1 MQHYYK
7 NTSFHIFL
15 LTLISLTLRFINLYY
30 FENLTGAFIEDS
42 ADYYSIALHAEQNGI
57 KNWLSHSRPPLI
69 SFIIIPILKI
79 FDQGL
84 SIILIKHF
92 MVSISVCTCIALYF
106 LTIEITK
113 DKKISF
119 IIGLIYCFYPLSVFF
134 SGRLLTENLAS
145 LLICLISIFFIKF
158 IDKQKI
164 KFLIITSFLLGLLS
178 LTRSAFYYLPIFFCI
193 LILLINITLLKRI
206 EYIIILIFIF
216 FTTLSPWII
225 KNYVQLNELVPTTT
239 RLGYGLWLSNNDFS
253 SDIIQKGG
261 YEKTQ
266 KFKDILSYSNKF
278 NDPLKKSDYLKK
290 KALVEIQNH
299 KVEFIKASIFRFL
312 NFLNPK
318 PNPYKSFHQK
328 DLIMI
333 VFFSPFLFLFFISLI
348 KKKHDL
354 KQKVLLIIIIYS
366 IAVHMPFY
374 GFPRF
379 RFPIDSLIFLLSI
392 NFLFEKINFKTL
404 RKLFS

>member
-225 KNYVQLNELVPTTT
+225 KNYVENGNL
-239 RLGYGLWLSNNDFS
+239 YDC
-253 SDIIQKGG
+253 
-261 YEKTQ
+261 
-266 KFKDILSYSNKF
+266 
-278 NDPLKKSDYLKK
+278 
-290 KALVEIQNH
+290 
-299 KVEFIKASIFRFL
+299 
-312 NFLNPK
+312 
-318 PNPYKSFHQK
+318 
-328 DLIMI
+328 I
-333 VFFSPFLFLFFISLI
+333 V
-348 KKKHDL
+348 
-354 KQKVLLIIIIYS
+354 
-366 IAVHMPFY
+366 
-374 GFPRF
+374 
-379 RFPIDSLIFLLSI
+379 
-392 NFLFEKINFKTL
+392 
-404 RKLFS
+404 

>member
-1 MQHYYK
+1 M
-7 NTSFHIFL
+7 SF
-15 LTLISLTLRFINLYY
+15 TLRFVNLYY
-30 FENLTGAFIEDS
+30 FENFTGTFIEDS

-57 KNWLSHSRPPLI
+57 KSWLSHSRPPLI

-84 SIILIKHF
+84 SIILIKLF
-92 MVSISVCTCIALYF
+92 MVFISVFTCIALYF

-119 IIGLIYCFYPLSVFF
+119 ITSLIYCFYPLSIFF

-158 IDKQKI
+158 IDNQKI
-164 KFLIITSFLLGLLS
+164 KFLIIASFLLGLLS

-193 LILLINITLLKRI
+193 LILFINIRLLKKI
-206 EYIIILIFIF
+206 SSILILIFIF

-253 SDIIQKGG
+253 SNIIQKGG

-278 NDPLKKSDYLKK
+278 NDPLKKSDYLQN

-299 KVEFIKASIFRFL
+299 KVEFIKACIFRFL

-318 PNPYKSFHQK
+318 PNPYRSFHQK

-333 VFFSPFLFLFFISLI
+333 AFFSPFLFLFFISLI

-354 KQKVLLIIIIYS
+354 KQMVLLIIIIYS